1 MGTNFYSKEFMML
14 DLWVEAYRPKTLKEM
29 VGQEEVVRRLEGF
42 LEKKSLPNM
51 IFAGPPGV
59 GKTTAALCL
68 ARELYGDGWR
78 DNLLELNAS
87 DERKIETIRTKVKEY
102 ARSRP
107 VSGAP
112 YKLLLLDEADA
123 LTNDAQHALRRMMEM
138 YASTCRFILDCNY
151 LSRIIEPIQSRC
163 AVFRF
168 ARLTDEDIKK
178 MLQRIA
184 KEEKLTLQPEALEAI
199 IYVSEGDMRRAINIL
214 QAAASV
220 SPKIT
225 EKSVYDVTSRARPEE
240 VREMAELAL
249 SGKFEEARNK
259 LYQLLMERGLA
270 GEDILDQLH
279 REIFNLEVPETV
291 KINLLEKLGEA
302 DFRLTE
308 GGNERIQLEA
318 LLAHFVLVGSRLK

>member
-1 MGTNFYSKEFMML
+1 ML
-14 DLWVEAYRPKTLKEM
+14 DLWVEVYRPKTLDEM
-29 VGQEEVVRRLEGF
+29 VGQEEVVKRLKGF

-68 ARELYGDGWR
+68 ARELYGDSWR

-102 ARSRP
+102 ARSKP
-107 VSGAP
+107 VGGAP

-123 LTNDAQHALRRMMEM
+123 LTNDAQQALRRMMEM
-138 YASTCRFILDCNY
+138 YAPTCRFILDCNY

-168 ARLTDEDIKK
+168 SRLTDEDIKK
-178 MLQRIA
+178 MLQRITKA
-184 KEEKLTLQPEALEAI
+184 EKLVLQPEALNAI
-199 IYVSEGDMRRAINIL
+199 VYVSEGDMRRAINIL
-214 QAAASV
+214 QAAASI
-220 SPKIT
+220 SNKIT
-225 EKSVYDVTSRARPEE
+225 EESIYEVTSRARPEE
-240 VREMAELAL
+240 VREMVNLAL
-249 SGKFEEARNK
+249 SGKFEEARK
-259 LYQLLMERGLA
+259 ELYHLLIEKGLA
-270 GEDILDQLH
+270 GEEILNQLH
-279 REIFNLEVPETV
+279 REILNLQIPETV
-291 KINLLEKLGEA
+291 KVNLIEKLGET

>member
-1 MGTNFYSKEFMML
+1 ML
-14 DLWVEAYRPKTLKEM
+14 DLWVEVYRPKTLDEM
-29 VGQEEVVRRLEGF
+29 VGQEEVVKRLKGF

-51 IFAGPPGV
+51 IFTGPPGV

-68 ARELYGDGWR
+68 ARELYGDSWR

-102 ARSRP
+102 ARSKP
-107 VSGAP
+107 VGGAP

-123 LTNDAQHALRRMMEM
+123 LTNDAQQALRRMMEM
-138 YASTCRFILDCNY
+138 YAPTCRFILDCNY

-168 ARLTDEDIKK
+168 SRLTDEDIKK

-184 KEEKLTLQPEALEAI
+184 KAEKLVLQPEALNAI
-199 IYVSEGDMRRAINIL
+199 VYVSEGDMRRAINIL
-214 QAAASV
+214 QAAASI
-220 SPKIT
+220 SNKIT
-225 EKSVYDVTSRARPEE
+225 EESIYEVTSRARPEE
-240 VREMAELAL
+240 VREMVNLAL
-249 SGKFEEARNK
+249 SGKFEEARKK
-259 LYQLLMERGLA
+259 LYHLLIEKGLA
-270 GEDILDQLH
+270 GEEILNQLH
-279 REIFNLEVPETV
+279 REILNLQIPETV
-291 KINLLEKLGEA
+291 KVNLIEKLGET

>member
-1 MGTNFYSKEFMML
+1 ML
-14 DLWVEAYRPKTLKEM
+14 DLWVEVYRPKTLDEM
-29 VGQEEVVRRLEGF
+29 VGQEEVVKRLKGF

-68 ARELYGDGWR
+68 ARELYGDSWR

-102 ARSRP
+102 ARSKP
-107 VSGAP
+107 VGGAP

-123 LTNDAQHALRRMMEM
+123 LTNDAQQALRRMMEM
-138 YASTCRFILDCNY
+138 YAPTCRFILDCNY

-168 ARLTDEDIKK
+168 SRLTDEDIKK

-184 KEEKLTLQPEALEAI
+184 KAEKLVLQPEALNAI
-199 IYVSEGDMRRAINIL
+199 VYVSEGDMRRAINIL
-214 QAAASV
+214 QAAASI
-220 SPKIT
+220 SNKIT
-225 EKSVYDVTSRARPEE
+225 EESIYEVTSRAKPEE
-240 VREMAELAL
+240 VREMVNLAL
-249 SGKFEEARNK
+249 SGKFEEARKK
-259 LYQLLMERGLA
+259 LYHLLIEKGLA
-270 GEDILDQLH
+270 GEEILNQLY
-279 REIFNLEVPETV
+279 REILNLQIPETV
-291 KINLLEKLGEA
+291 KVNLIEKLGET

>member
-1 MGTNFYSKEFMML
+1 ML
-14 DLWVEAYRPKTLKEM
+14 DLWVEVYRPKTLDEM
-29 VGQEEVVRRLEGF
+29 VGQEEVVKRLKGF

-68 ARELYGDGWR
+68 ARELYGDSWR

-102 ARSRP
+102 ARSKP
-107 VSGAP
+107 VGGAP

-123 LTNDAQHALRRMMEM
+123 LTNDAQQALRRMMEM
-138 YASTCRFILDCNY
+138 YAPTCRFILDCNY

-168 ARLTDEDIKK
+168 SRLTDEDIKK

-184 KEEKLTLQPEALEAI
+184 KAEKLVLQPEALNAI

-214 QAAASV
+214 QAAASI
-220 SPKIT
+220 SNKIT
-225 EKSVYDVTSRARPEE
+225 EESIYEVTSRARPEE
-240 VREMAELAL
+240 VREMVNLAL
-249 SGKFEEARNK
+249 SGKFEEARK
-259 LYQLLMERGLA
+259 ELYHLLIEKGLA
-270 GEDILDQLH
+270 GEEILNQLH
-279 REIFNLEVPETV
+279 REILNLQLPETV
-291 KINLLEKLGEA
+291 KVNLIEKLGET

>member
-1 MGTNFYSKEFMML
+1 ML
-14 DLWVEAYRPKTLKEM
+14 DLWVEVYRPKTLDEM
-29 VGQEEVVRRLEGF
+29 VGQEEVVKRLKGF

-68 ARELYGDGWR
+68 ARELYGDSWR

-102 ARSRP
+102 ARSKP
-107 VSGAP
+107 VGGAP

-123 LTNDAQHALRRMMEM
+123 LTNDAQQALRRMMEM
-138 YASTCRFILDCNY
+138 YAPTCRFILDCNY

-168 ARLTDEDIKK
+168 SRLTDEDIKK

-184 KEEKLTLQPEALEAI
+184 KAEKLVLQPEALNAI
-199 IYVSEGDMRRAINIL
+199 VYVSEGDMRRAINIL
-214 QAAASV
+214 QAAASI
-220 SPKIT
+220 SNKIT
-225 EKSVYDVTSRARPEE
+225 EESIYEVTSRARPEE
-240 VREMAELAL
+240 VREMVNLAL
-249 SGKFEEARNK
+249 SGKFEEARKK
-259 LYQLLMERGLA
+259 LYHLLIEKGLA
-270 GEDILDQLH
+270 GEEILNQLH
-279 REIFNLEVPETV
+279 REILNLQIPETV
-291 KINLLEKLGEA
+291 KVNLIEKLGET

>member
-1 MGTNFYSKEFMML
+1 ML
-14 DLWVEAYRPKTLKEM
+14 DLWVEAYRPKTLDEM
-29 VGQEEVVRRLEGF
+29 VGQEEVVKRLKGF

-68 ARELYGDGWR
+68 ARELYGDAWR

-102 ARSRP
+102 ARSKP
-107 VSGAP
+107 VGGAP

-123 LTNDAQHALRRMMEM
+123 LTTDAQQALRRMMEM

-168 ARLTDEDIKK
+168 SKLTDNDIKE

-184 KEEKLTLQPEALEAI
+184 KAEKLTIEPKALEAI
-199 IYVSEGDMRRAINIL
+199 VYVSEGDMRRAINIL

-220 SPKIT
+220 SKRIT
-225 EKSVYDVTSRARPEE
+225 EESIYDVTSRARPEE
-240 VREMAELAL
+240 VREMVNLAL
-249 SGKFEEARNK
+249 SGKFEKAREK
-259 LYQLLMERGLA
+259 LHYMLVERGLS
-270 GEDILDQLH
+270 GEEILDQLH
-279 REIFNLEVPETV
+279 REIFNLQVPEMV
-291 KINLLEKLGEA
+291 KVNLLEKLGET
-302 DFRLTE
+302 DFRITE

-318 LLAHFVLVGSRLK
+318 LLAHFVLVGSRLQ

>member
-1 MGTNFYSKEFMML
+1 ML
-14 DLWVEAYRPKTLKEM
+14 DLWVEVYRPKTLDEM
-29 VGQEEVVRRLEGF
+29 VGQEEVVKRLKGF

-68 ARELYGDGWR
+68 ARELYGDSWR

-102 ARSRP
+102 ARSKP
-107 VSGAP
+107 VGGAP

-123 LTNDAQHALRRMMEM
+123 LTNDAQQALRRMMEM
-138 YASTCRFILDCNY
+138 YAPTCRFILDCNY

-168 ARLTDEDIKK
+168 SRLTDEDIKK

-184 KEEKLTLQPEALEAI
+184 KAEKLVLQPEALNAI
-199 IYVSEGDMRRAINIL
+199 VYVSEGDMRRAINIL
-214 QAAASV
+214 QAAASI
-220 SPKIT
+220 SNKIT
-225 EKSVYDVTSRARPEE
+225 EESIYEVTSRARPEE
-240 VREMAELAL
+240 VREMANLAL
-249 SGKFEEARNK
+249 SGNFEEARKK
-259 LYQLLMERGLA
+259 LYHLLIEKGLA
-270 GEDILDQLH
+270 GEEILNQLY
-279 REIFNLEVPETV
+279 REILNLQIPETV
-291 KINLLEKLGEA
+291 KVNLIEKLGET

>member
-1 MGTNFYSKEFMML
+1 ML
-14 DLWVEAYRPKTLKEM
+14 DLWVESYRPKTLKEM
-29 VGQEEVVRRLEGF
+29 VGQEEVVKRLQGF

-68 ARELYGDGWR
+68 ARELYGEGWR
-78 DNLLELNAS
+78 QNLMELNAS

-107 VSGAP
+107 VGTFP
-112 YKLLLLDEADA
+112 YKLLLMDEADA

-138 YASTCRFILDCNY
+138 YAPTCRFILDCNY

-163 AVFRF
+163 AIFKF
-168 ARLTDEDIKK
+168 GRLTDEDISK
-178 MLQRIA
+178 MLDRIA
-184 KEEKLTLQPEALEAI
+184 KAEKLTVEPSAMKAI
-199 IYVSEGDMRRAINIL
+199 VYLSEGDMRRAINIL
-214 QAAASV
+214 QAAAAV
-220 SPKIT
+220 SRRIT
-225 EKSVYDVTSRARPEE
+225 EKAIYEVTARTRPEE

-249 SGKFEEARNK
+249 SGKFEEARKK
-259 LYQLLMERGLA
+259 LYELLIDKGLA
-270 GEDILDQLH
+270 GEDVLDQLH
-279 REIFNLEVPETV
+279 REIFNLELPESV
-291 KINLLEKLGEA
+291 KINLLEKLGEI

-318 LLAHFVLVGSRLK
+318 LLAHFVLMGSRVR